1 MIGYLFSTLTKIN
14 HNKLKNNQLHHHKN
28 YWNTFWHIG
37 YKINK
42 NEQDRC

>member
-1 MIGYLFSTLTKIN
+1 MIGYLFSIHPKTN
-14 HNKLKNNQLHHHKN
+14 HNKLINNELHPIKN
-28 YWNTFWHIG
+28 YWNTFWHIE